1 MEGALGMTLRIG
13 ATNVV
18 EAEVSVQTTVG
29 AEADPLHGGGAVDP
43 LHGGGAADPL
53 HDGGAADPL
62 HGGGAADPL
71 HVGDA
76 VDPHQGGGAV
86 DLPRGGGAA
95 ARPDESV
102 LGHLMPTDEARHVDE
117 WDENAFTISTE
128 HWSVQDPSCVA
139 ACSLH
144 VS

>member
-18 EAEVSVQTTVG
+18 EAEVSVQTTDG
-29 AEADPLHGGGAVDP
+29 AEADPLHG
-43 LHGGGAADPL
+43 
-53 HDGGAADPL
+53 GGAADPL